1 MPRKDFRVKPY
12 SDRRYKFVVRA
23 KIDGKWRRRYFHN
36 ETEAQ
41 AYADQQNRQAANAA
55 SSAKEESSVSG
66 STMSEKQTLVGPQ
79 SPKSSPIA
87 VPASTAPKIAHYL
100 GGPWRMHLPF
110 AYELMAE
117 LKPATFVELGVYKG
131 ESYFAFCQSVQ
142 DNNLATQCYGVDT
155 WTGDLHSGL
164 YCAEVGEEVASHNS
178 RYARFS
184 HLLAMTFNDAA
195 RQFQEGSIDLLHIDG
210 AHRYEDVKKDFETW
224 LPKLSRNGVILFHDV
239 MERDRGF
246 GVYRLWQE
254 IARPGA
260 SFLFEFG
267 HGLGVWR
274 QTPVSKKDPPFL
286 RMLFLAD
293 PLEQETINRHY
304 AGFSKEVEFA
314 TKAGSD
320 GSWDQTVPVF
330 LQVFGSRNGTPCEE
344 YASTIEILPGQ
355 WCRPKIDLPWGLG
368 DGSAPFRID
377 PVDQVGL
384 VDLAAVTLR
393 SSTSGEILW
402 SANTQNGFEELL
414 VRGSALRLPHA
425 RLLRLLAYGD
435 DPQVYLPDLRDEI
448 FQDPLSLEVVLRFD
462 AAPETI
468 DRAIAAWNESGIASS
483 AGLSPGEVKPSLPSP
498 LVESISAPTIAKG
511 DDRRKI
517 RMVVYSAGASGYSED
532 RASEISYT
540 GECWSRLDIA
550 LQRGLGTMPL
560 RLDPLTA
567 IGLIDVASM
576 TLRSAINDDVLWRAN
591 GGGGLEALRVSG
603 TAVRIPH
610 PHLARIL
617 SYGEDPQ
624 IFLPAFPQGKFDGPL
639 RLEVWL
645 KTEAGIDSVRKGI
658 AELAAISSR
667 AVAQESQSR
676 GLLEQTTRE
685 ASSKEGEIQS
695 LGAEL
700 EKALGERDAARAEV
714 LQERQQQQRTIEERI
729 GAQTRIENL
738 ESARLELESELTN
751 LRESLHCAR
760 TDTAQFIT
768 ELEAERAYRANL
780 EEQIRAL
787 EIKYRQTEEEAESFK
802 AALAASAT
810 DSQEKFKSLKASLEA
825 GAAKEVDLIRGEAL
839 AAARELS
846 VARDEIFR
854 LQHHLLG
861 QKTASTELRLK
872 LDAAKEKLRL
882 QQSEN
887 EQFKAS
893 IAWKATKPIR
903 KIRRHFSK
911 RRGQVAVEPRLT
923 GDPSY
928 AFWLEHPDGPSV
940 GGDKIIF
947 SGWVIGPPQRL
958 IYGVRAVVG
967 GKVFVGEHGFKRPD
981 VGAAHEGRVGA
992 THAGFAIVVDL
1003 PPGLHDVSLQAL
1015 NNKGEWKEFLS
1026 HRHTVMEPVS
1036 PHAGALD
1043 LPRENTS
1050 NETDLLH
1057 VSGWLYVHED
1067 GVDRLWA
1074 NIKGA
1079 ARNFI
1084 SYGLPRPDVAKI
1096 FPDAPAAGASGFEGY
1111 VPLEPGVSGPVTV
1124 EVHARLRNGFEFLC
1138 FEREVT
1144 LQPLSLSPAGT
1155 GIPPLSVALDPYEAW
1170 LETNKLTPVLLKKM
1184 AEDAK
1189 RIVGT
1194 GPLISVIVPVYN
1206 TPEVYLNALIESLRS
1221 QIYPKW
1227 QLCLADDAS
1236 SRDGVTAIIEEAVRS
1251 DSRIKSVR
1259 RASNGHIAEAS
1270 NSALELADGDFIGLL
1285 DHDDLLTPDA
1295 LLHVAEAICSE
1306 PGADF
1311 LYTDEDK
1318 LSDNTRRYDPIFKGA
1333 FSPEMSITH
1342 NYLQH
1347 FAVIRKTLI
1356 RKVGGFRPGFEGAQD
1371 LDIYLRVL
1379 EQTTPGQVRH
1389 LPFVCYHW
1397 RSHAESTASTG
1408 AQKTYVFDSAEKS
1421 ISEALHRRK
1430 LRAVPFLPSI
1440 ASKNNCCLYQLRW
1453 SKQLLRENP
1462 VTIVVPTKNRGD
1474 LVEKC
1479 IASIERTVDPAFVK
1493 VLVVDDFSDDPAT
1506 RRYLAELPRKSRLS
1520 CSVIQPRT
1528 RSAEFNFSKLIN
1540 DGVAQVTTPLVLL
1553 LNNDTEALEAGW
1565 LEDMVGWMSVD
1576 GVGAVGAK
1584 LLYPDGT
1591 IQHAGVIVGSH
1602 GGLAE
1607 HVFHRLPKDVI
1618 GFNFLTHTV
1627 RNVTAV
1633 TAACMLT
1640 SKSAFESVNGFD
1652 EQSFGMEYND
1662 VDYCL
1667 RLGQLG
1673 KRIVFTPQAELLHH
1687 CGKSRGVG
1695 FRPQEHVNF
1704 LTRYPGIKD
1713 QFYNESLDPDRP
1725 VALNP
1730 HHFVHVDRIGRLKVL
1745 LASHNLNLEGA
1756 PKILFERASWFA
1768 SVGQY
1773 DVVLVSP
1780 VDGPL
1785 CQEYEAA
1792 GIPVRIIGD
1801 PLLGIGEDFSDLV
1814 ERLRCT
1820 SIELGAES
1828 FDLIIANT
1836 LHSFWAVAMARLLGL
1851 PVIWN
1856 IHESTA
1862 LNQFFPF
1869 SATAIEQIEDCFG
1882 NADRIAFEATA
1893 TRTMFNQYERH
1904 ENFITIPGSVDV
1916 RAINEFSATHSR
1928 TVLRQRHGID
1938 PDATV
1943 VSLIGT
1949 TCARKGQHLFVE
1961 VIRKLQVEDRIDPAK
1976 VCFLMVG
1983 ARKSPYLDFLRD
1995 CLAASGVKNT
2005 LLIEERDD
2013 VYDFFCLSDIF
2024 VCASYQESFPRVIL
2038 EAMAFKLGIV
2048 STNIFGIPEMISD
2061 GDEGFLVPAGDA
2073 LQLAERIE
2081 WLIEQP
2087 DLRKQLGAKA
2097 HSKVTRLFNSEK
2109 QLGRHLDLTKQVVA
2123 RHLPL

>member
-41 AYADQQNRQAANAA
+41 AYADQQNRRAANAA
-55 SSAKEESSVSG
+55 SSTKEESSVGS
-66 STMSEKQTLVGPQ
+66 STMPAKQTLAGPQ
-79 SPKSSPIA
+79 PPKSSPFA

-100 GGPWRMHLPF
+100 GGPWRMHLFF

-142 DNNLATQCYGVDT
+142 DHNLATQCYGVDT

-164 YCAEVGEEVASHNS
+164 YCAEVGEEVASYNS

-184 HLLAMTFNDAA
+184 RLLAMTFNEAA

-246 GVYRLWQE
+246 GVHRLWQE
-254 IARPGA
+254 IARPRA

-293 PLEQETINRHY
+293 SLEQQTINRHY
-304 AGFSKEVEFA
+304 AGFSKEAELA

-320 GSWDQTVPVF
+320 RSVGQTVPT
-330 LQVFGSRNGTPCEE
+330 LLHLFGSRNGAPCKE
-344 YASTIEILPGQ
+344 YSSTIEILPGQ

-377 PVDQVGL
+377 PVNRVGL
-384 VDLAAVTLR
+384 VDLAAITLR

-402 SANTQNGFEELL
+402 SANTQNGFGELL
-414 VRGSALRLPHA
+414 IRGNALRLPHA

-435 DPQVYLPDLRDEI
+435 DPQVYLPHLRDEV
-448 FQDPLSLEVVLRFD
+448 FQDPLSLEIVLRFD
-462 AAPETI
+462 AAPDSI
-468 DRAIAAWNESGIASS
+468 DRAIAAWNESGIPSS
-483 AGLSPGEVKPSLPSP
+483 AGLSPGEIKPSPR
-498 LVESISAPTIAKG
+498 SASAKVVSAHTNTEG
-511 DDRRKI
+511 DDGNKI
-517 RMVVYSAGASGYSED
+517 RMIIYSAGESGYSED
-532 RASEISYT
+532 RASEIFYT

-591 GGGGLEALRVSG
+591 GGGGLEALQVSG

-645 KTEAGIDSVRKGI
+645 KTETGTDSIRKGI
-658 AELAAISSR
+658 SELAAISSR
-667 AVAQESQSR
+667 ALVQESQSR

-685 ASSKEGEIQS
+685 ASSKESEIQS
-695 LGAEL
+695 LSAEL
-700 EKALGERDAARAEV
+700 QKALGERDAARAEV
-714 LQERQQQQRTIEERI
+714 VQERQQQQRTIEERI

-751 LRESLHCAR
+751 LRESLHCSR

-780 EEQIRAL
+780 EEQIKAL
-787 EIKYRQTEEEAESFK
+787 EIRYRATEAEAESFK
-802 AALAASAT
+802 AALAASTT
-810 DSQEKFKSLKASLEA
+810 DSHEKLKSLKASLEA
-825 GAAKEVDLIRGEAL
+825 GAAKEVDLIRAQAV

-872 LDAAKEKLRL
+872 LDATKEKLRL

-893 IAWKATKPIR
+893 ILWKATKPIR
-903 KIRRHFSK
+903 KMRRHFSK
-911 RRGQVAVEPRLT
+911 RRGHGVAVEPRLT
-923 GDPSY
+923 SDPSY

-958 IYGVRAVVG
+958 VYGVRAVVG
-967 GKVFVGEHGFKRPD
+967 GRVFVGEHGFERPD

-1026 HRHTVMEPVS
+1026 HRHSVSEP
-1036 PHAGALD
+1036 PMAHAGVLE

-1050 NETDLLH
+1050 NEADLLY
-1057 VSGWLYVHED
+1057 VSGWIYHHED
-1067 GVDRLWA
+1067 DIDQLWA
-1074 NIKGA
+1074 NVKGA
-1079 ARNFI
+1079 ARNFLT
-1084 SYGLPRPDVAKI
+1084 YGLPRPDVAKI
-1096 FPDAPAAGASGFEGY
+1096 FPDVPAAGASGFEGY
-1111 VPLEPGVSGPVTV
+1111 VPLEPGVSGSITV
-1124 EVHARLRNGFEFLC
+1124 EVRACLRNGFEFLC

-1144 LQPLSLSPAGT
+1144 LQPLSLSPAGRD
-1155 GIPPLSVALDPYEAW
+1155 IPLLPVALDPYEAW

-1189 RIVGT
+1189 RIVGA

-1236 SRDGVTAIIEEAVRS
+1236 SQEGVTAVIEEAARS

-1259 RASNGHIAEAS
+1259 RPSNGHIAEAS

-1371 LDIYLRVL
+1371 LDLYLRVL

-1421 ISEALHRRK
+1421 ISEALHRRR

-1453 SKQLLRENP
+1453 SQQILRENP
-1462 VTIVVPTKNRGD
+1462 VTILVPTKNRAD
-1474 LVEKC
+1474 LLEKC
-1479 IASIERTVDPAFVK
+1479 IASIERTVDPAFVQL
-1493 VLVVDDFSDDPAT
+1493 LVMDDFSDEPAT
-1506 RRYLAELPRKSRLS
+1506 RRYLAELQSNSRLS

-1584 LLYPDGT
+1584 LFYPDGT

-1618 GFNFLTHTV
+1618 GFNFLTHTA

-1687 CGKSRGVG
+1687 CGESRGVG
-1695 FRPQEHVNF
+1695 YRPQEHLNF
-1704 LTRYPGIKD
+1704 LKRYQGIKD
-1713 QFYNESLDPDRP
+1713 PFYSENLTLDCMPPAINAD
-1725 VALNP
+1725 
-1730 HHFVHVDRIGRLKVL
+1730 HFVHANRIGPLKVML
-1745 LASHNLNLEGA
+1745 ISHNLNLEGA
-1756 PKILFERASWFA
+1756 PK
-1768 SVGQY
+1768 
-1773 DVVLVSP
+1773 VLVDRAAYFVAAGYEALVLSAQ
-1780 VDGPL
+1780 DGPL
-1785 CQEYEAA
+1785 RADLEKL
-1792 GIPVRIIGD
+1792 GIPVIITE
-1801 PLLGIGEDFSDLV
+1801 PPSPEKALYRKQLV
-1814 ERLRCT
+1814 SVADRVAL
-1820 SIELGAES
+1820 SS
-1828 FDLIIANT
+1828 FDLVICNT
-1836 LHSFWAVAMARLLGL
+1836 LVCFWGVDLARLFDL

-1856 IHESTA
+1856 IHESA
-1862 LNQFFPF
+1862 PVDVFFPASPKTIDAVKHSF
-1869 SATAIEQIEDCFG
+1869 AL
-1882 NADRIAFEATA
+1882 ADRVLFEAKSTRALFSMHEGGANFA
-1893 TRTMFNQYERH
+1893 T
-1904 ENFITIPGSVDV
+1904 ISGSVD
-1916 RAINEFSATHSR
+1916 ID
-1928 TVLRQRHGID
+1928 GID
-1938 PDATV
+1938 RFCEQHDRDSLRRKHGLNPDSIV

-1949 TCARKGQHLFVE
+1949 TCPRKGQHVFVKALE
-1961 VIRKLQVEDRIDPAK
+1961 ALKTEHSSDLENVQFR
-1976 VCFLMVG
+1976 MVG
-1983 ARKSPYLDFLRD
+1983 GRRLPYLDYLEAQLQRAD
-1995 CLAASGVKNT
+1995 LPDTEIVPECEN
-2005 LLIEERDD
+2005 
-2013 VYDFFCLSDIF
+2013 VYDFFRLSDVF
-2024 VCASYQESFPRVIL
+2024 VCASFQESFPQVVL
-2038 EAMAFKLGIV
+2038 LAMAFKLAII
-2048 STNIFGIPEMISD
+2048 STNVFGVAEMITD
-2061 GDEGFLVPAGDA
+2061 RGEGLLVAPGDA
-2073 LQLAERIE
+2073 SALASAILSLVR
-2081 WLIEQP
+2081 
-2087 DLRKQLGAKA
+2087 DHSRRKDLGARA
-2097 HSKVTRLFNSEK
+2097 HSKATRLFNK
-2109 QLGRHLDLTKQVVA
+2109 KIQLQKHLALTKEVVA
-2123 RHLPL
+2123 RHH